1 MPAWQGIREV
11 CDGDGYAPAM
21 ELSMG
26 QRKAVTQKLATAYR
40 RGSRAEKSRIL
51 GELCELTGWHRDHA
65 RKALRATGAVRAL
78 KARSARQPVYPEV
91 LVKAL
96 AVCWRVSRYPT
107 GKRLAS
113 MLPVL
118 VRALRR
124 DGVLILDDAQATL
137 LCQMSP
143 ATIDRRLASLR
154 RLLTP
159 KGRSHTK
166 PGTLLKSQIPIRTWS
181 EWDEGRPGF
190 VEIDLVGH
198 EGGNPFGEFCFTL
211 TMTDVAT
218 GFTINRSVKNK
229 AAVHVATAI
238 DHARKKFPFP
248 VLGIDSDNGSEF
260 INAHLFDYCTAH
272 KLTFTRSRPF
282 NKNDGAHVEQKNWT
296 HVRELVGY
304 LRFDT
309 DAELELLNAIWE
321 LDSRFSNHLLAQQ
334 KLVERRREGSKV
346 IKRYDRAQSPVERA
360 ITSGVLA
367 RAKVAAL
374 RKITTAIRP
383 ADLSGAI
390 TELVSDLERIALT
403 KAPTPPPRNVN
414 RDFNASNRPE
424 VRGEQ
429 RVRRSR
435 AI

>member
-1 MPAWQGIREV
+1 
-11 CDGDGYAPAM
+11 
-21 ELSMG
+21 MG
-26 QRKAVTQKLATAYR
+26 ERKAVSQKLATAYR
-40 RGSRAEKSRIL
+40 RGSRADKARIL
-51 GELCELTGWHRDHA
+51 DELVELTGWHRDHA
-65 RKALRATGAVRAL
+65 RKALRKTGTVRVA
-78 KARSARQPVYPEV
+78 KPRSARKPVYSEA
-91 LVKAL
+91 LVEAL
-96 AVCWRVSRYPT
+96 AVCWRVARYPT

-118 VRALRR
+118 VRSLRR
-124 DGVLILDDAQATL
+124 DGVLTLEDAQATL

-143 ATIDRRLASLR
+143 STIDRRLSSAR
-154 RLLTP
+154 HLLTP

-190 VEIDLVGH
+190 CEIDLVGH

-211 TMTDVAT
+211 TMTDVYS

-229 AAVHVATAI
+229 AAAHVASAI
-238 DHARKKFPFP
+238 DHAKRKFPFP

-260 INAHLFDYCTAH
+260 INAHLFDYCCAN

-309 DAELELLNAIWE
+309 EEELELLNAIWE

-334 KLVERRREGSKV
+334 KLIERRREGAKV
-346 IKRYDRAQSPVERA
+346 IKRYDQAMTPVERA
-360 ITSGVLA
+360 IASGILPA
-367 RAKVAAL
+367 AKVAAL
-374 RKITTAIRP
+374 RKMTTAIRP

-390 TELVSDLERIALT
+390 TELVGDLERVALT
-403 KAPTPPPRNVN
+403 KAPMPTPRSVN
-414 RDFNASNRPE
+414 RAFNASDRPE

-429 RVRRSR
+429 RPSRSR